1 MTMTTQLVPEGNQA
15 RWDSTFQRLGR
26 SAPAQR
32 ADESETDYLRRLSR
46 VAKKY
51 IPRDEDITRVRFDHT
66 LPDNVVRRFS
76 EMARE
81 ALLRSMTRTDNLR
94 PGEFRQILETDENTG
109 QQIRKFYGPRSFTD
123 EFMGRVQRVTRINA
137 PATTALYQSAKAE
150 SRGLW

>member
-1 MTMTTQLVPEGNQA
+1 MTVTTQLVPEGNQA
-15 RWDSTFQRLGR
+15 RWDDTFQRLGR

-32 ADESETDYLRRLSR
+32 ADESEPDYLRRLSR

-51 IPRDEDITRVRFDHT
+51 IPLDEEITRVRFDQT

-81 ALLRSMTRTDNLR
+81 ALLRSMVRTDNMR

-109 QQIRKFYGPRSFTD
+109 QKVRKFYGPRTFCD
-123 EFMGRVQRVTRINA
+123 QFMGRVQQVTRINA
-137 PATTALYQSAKAE
+137 PATTALYQSAKAA
-150 SRGLW
+150 SSGLW